1 MCAKQGFCQAAGLE
15 QGVAQQDRIAHAAP
29 DGRRYVVAGCGD
41 ALHQHGIDA
50 HTDHNEEG
58 LEAQGQQGA
67 KIVLPRG
74 VPLPVDHCGKGNRSN
89 GSHQI
94 YLNHSAVDHQEDAD
108 GKYLRTQPHE
118 HALEPQPQ
126 QGTHA
131 PVGKLGLQ
139 IAHHAGD
146 VDARIRDD
154 DPRRLADHILR
165 HIEHRHDDVPGVR
178 DDQHRAEGFE
188 NPLEENP
195 GVEVVEV
202 VLLDDELDQ
211 LVAYDIVVAFHIF
224 PFLVF
229 LIAEIGSHT
238 GNSEI
243 LAPAVEGR
251 NAVILPRYQPPVFIK
266 GGFHGKLVML
276 KCEIGFRCA
285 IVGVFRADMFEC
297 CQQRHPLSA
306 RLQTLGQ
313 QGRKP
318 PPVPPRQAADRDCAT
333 RSASGLSGLSCRR
346 SSRIRRSASRQRQAA
361 RH

>member
-1 MCAKQGFCQAAGLE
+1 MSGEMLLAELLAQLLRPVYGQA
-15 QGVAQQDRIAHAAP
+15 
-29 DGRRYVVAGCGD
+29 VVC
-41 ALHQHGIDA
+41 
-50 HTDHNEEG
+50 
-58 LEAQGQQGA
+58 
-67 KIVLPRG
+67 P
-74 VPLPVDHCGKGNRSN
+74 VPWVK
-89 GSHQI
+89 
-94 YLNHSAVDHQEDAD
+94 AD
-108 GKYLRTQPHE
+108 
-118 HALEPQPQ
+118 
-126 QGTHA
+126 
-131 PVGKLGLQ
+131 
-139 IAHHAGD
+139 
-146 VDARIRDD
+146 
-154 DPRRLADHILR
+154 
-165 HIEHRHDDVPGVR
+165 
-178 DDQHRAEGFE
+178 
-188 NPLEENP
+188 
-195 GVEVVEV
+195 
-202 VLLDDELDQ
+202 
-211 LVAYDIVVAFHIF
+211 DIVVAFHIF

-318 PPVPPRQAADRDCAT
+318 PPVPPRQAADRDCVT

-346 SSRIRRSASRQRQAA
+346 SCRIRRSASQQRQAA
-361 RH
+361 HH